1 MDPKKTLNGVIAST
15 SRLFLEGL
23 KKILEETGEISVVA
37 EVFFWEDIK
46 KSVTEK
52 KPDFLFIDNRVFNI
66 DPVDIS
72 KAVAKKNPNTKI
84 IMLENNPKR
93 MPPLQ
98 NTLYISK
105 DTSSQEL
112 LSLIK
117 EKQKPGT
124 EGPKKNLQ
132 KEKKLTPMEVRIVEL
147 ITHGLNNKEIAKKLL
162 ISEKTVKAHLTS
174 IFTKLDIQNRY
185 QLMVYAKNKKNQS
198 SEKNSSNQ
206 R

>member
-1 MDPKKTLNGVIAST
+1 MDSKKTLNVVMAST

-37 EVFFWEDIK
+37 EVFCREDIK

-52 KPDFLFIDNRVFNI
+52 KPDLLFIDNRVFNI

-72 KAVAKKNPNTKI
+72 KTVAKKTPTTRI
-84 IMLENNPKR
+84 IILENNPER
-93 MPPLQ
+93 MPSLQ
-98 NTLYISK
+98 NTLYVSR

-117 EKQKPGT
+117 EKQKPVT
-124 EGPKKNLQ
+124 EGSKKNLQ
-132 KEKKLTPMEVRIVEL
+132 KKKKLTPMETQIVEL
-147 ITHGLNNKEIAKKLL
+147 ITHGLNNKEIAKKLR

>member
-1 MDPKKTLNGVIAST
+1 MDSKKTLNLVMAST

-37 EVFFWEDIK
+37 EVLSREDIS

-52 KPDFLFIDNRVFNI
+52 KPDLLFIDNRVFNI

-72 KAVAKKNPNTKI
+72 KTVAKKTPNTRI
-84 IMLENNPKR
+84 IMLENNPER

-98 NTLYISK
+98 NILYVSR

-132 KEKKLTPMEVRIVEL
+132 KKKKLTPMETQIVEL
-147 ITHGLNNKEIAKKLL
+147 ITHGLNNKDIAKKLR

-174 IFTKLDIQNRY
+174 IFTKLDIKNRY
-185 QLMVYAKNKKNQS
+185 QLMVYAKNKKPQS